1 MIKNF
6 VIYCKTVF
14 YILVVSCCL
23 LGCGK
28 SEIISNETMET
39 SLQETVSENVSESM
53 ESAVAPIEIDVQ
65 GMLKKAEEEAAA
77 LQKKLTED
85 SSLKQSDMNELS
97 YEIYL
102 IWDNL
107 LNELWAVLKDT
118 MDEKSMNDLLEE
130 QRDWITMKES
140 ESKKA
145 GEAYSG
151 GSMASL
157 ASNMK
162 AAELT
167 KVRVYELADI
177 ISAQYNSNNT
187 LYR

>member
-1 MIKNF
+1 MKKRINLSIK
-6 VIYCKTVF
+6 VTVF
-14 YILVVSCCL
+14 VLLVAL
-23 LGCGK
+23 LIIGCGTDEIVK
-28 SEIISNETMET
+28 TEKKESEVQESLTQENMAAT
-39 SLQETVSENVSESM
+39 SEGTAEPVK
-53 ESAVAPIEIDVQ
+53 IDVH
-65 GMLKKAEEEAAA
+65 GMLEMAEEEAVA

-102 IWDNL
+102 IWDGL

-118 MDEKSMNDLLEE
+118 LDEKSMNDLLEE

-140 ESKKA
+140 EAKKA
-145 GEAYSG
+145 GDVYSG
-151 GSMASL
+151 GSMAAL

-167 KVRVYELADI
+167 KIRVYELA
-177 ISAQYNSNNT
+177 AYLGFEGN
-187 LYR
+187 